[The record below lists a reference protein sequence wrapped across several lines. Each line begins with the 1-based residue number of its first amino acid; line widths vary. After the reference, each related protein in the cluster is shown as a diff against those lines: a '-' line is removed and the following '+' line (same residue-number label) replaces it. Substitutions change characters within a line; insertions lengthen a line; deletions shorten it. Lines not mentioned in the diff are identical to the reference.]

1 MKRLIFVFLLL
12 PVVLFAQIDPKYGIG
27 AVPEVD
33 GRVVFSRSLDVP
45 GYTQE
50 QIFQAMKLWA
60 ECYFVATQDLHSR
73 VLISNQA
80 EGQIVAQGQQYLVFT
95 NKAFSLDRALV
106 SYQMYINCA
115 DAKCDLSIKAI
126 RYLYNTGASK
136 PETIMAEE
144 QILDI
149 HTFNKAKT
157 KMIRATGKFRTHTID
172 MVEQVFD
179 EAAAALGIQKVQPV
193 QQQPAPKSYLSSNSS
208 TTQSQ
213 PVVETVVPAPAPVS
227 QTPNIPAVAT
237 SAPLAGY
244 KQIDP
249 QKIPG
254 NIIKTL
260 MDDWMLITA
269 GNDSQYNMM
278 TASWGGLGHLY
289 NKAVAFCFINPTR
302 YTYQLMEKN
311 DTYTLSF
318 YTETYRDAL
327 NYCGSHTGKNEDKVK
342 ASGLTPITT
351 PSGAKA
357 FSEAWMIIEC
367 RKLVSQSFI
376 PEAISSDE
384 VKEKWASKQLH
395 KMYIGEIL
403 NVWVK

>member
-12 PVVLFAQIDPKYGIG
+12 PVVLFAQIDPKYGEG
-27 AVPEVD
+27 AVPEVE
-33 GRVVFSRSLDVP
+33 GKVVFSRSLNVP
-45 GYTQE
+45 GYSQE
-50 QIFQAMKLWA
+50 QIFEAMKMWA
-60 ECYFVATQDLHSR
+60 DCYFVPMKDLHSQ
-73 VLISNQA
+73 VLIA
-80 EGQIVAQGQQYLVFT
+80 TPDEGQIVAQGQQYLVFT
-95 NKAFSLDRALV
+95 NKAFSLDRTLI
-106 SYQMYINCA
+106 SYQMYITCTA
-115 DAKCDLSIKAI
+115 GKCDLEIKAI
-126 RYLYNTGASK
+126 RYLYNMGGAK

-144 QILDI
+144 QILDKF
-149 HTFNKAKT
+149 TLNKSKT

-172 MVEQVFD
+172 MVEKVFD
-179 EAAAALGIQKVQPV
+179 EAAAALGIRKVEPVLEPTAPKSFLPAEQAPV
-193 QQQPAPKSYLSSNSS
+193 QQQA
-208 TTQSQ
+208 
-213 PVVETVVPAPAPVS
+213 VVPNPGPAMQAS
-227 QTPNIPAVAT
+227 ALQAAGT

-249 QKIPG
+249 RKIPG
-254 NIIKTL
+254 NVVKTL

-269 GNDSQYNMM
+269 GNDSGYNMM

-289 NKAVAFCFINPTR
+289 NKAVAFWFINPLR
-302 YTYQLMEKN
+302 HTYRLMENN

-327 NYCGSHTGKNEDKVK
+327 NYCGSHSGKDEDKVA

-376 PEAISSDE
+376 PEAISNDE